1 MHCQNQLTTKTTN
14 IMSNIKMKIS
24 ILTQSV
30 SHQLCAFIVEE
41 FNRYIPSTEIMPLLN
56 LYNRFQ
62 EDERNGVDYLF
73 SISSNEDVMT
83 CLKGGMTINELHS
96 LLDENEETSNTPLF
110 FFGENHTTPRLISVD
125 AFKEQLYTHAMELA
139 ECIVAY
145 PWVKEYRYFYTK
157 FVTNTI
163 ID

>member
-1 MHCQNQLTTKTTN
+1 MGEMNNKTREL
-14 IMSNIKMKIS
+14 IHAVEHKLS
-24 ILTQSV
+24 
-30 SHQLCAFIVEE
+30 AFIVQE

-62 EDERNGVDYLF
+62 EDECDGVDYLF
-73 SISSNEDVMT
+73 SISSNEDVMI

-96 LLDENEETSNTPLF
+96 LFDENEETSNTPLF
-110 FFGENHTTPRLISVD
+110 FFGANHTKPKLLSVD
-125 AFKEQLYTHAMELA
+125 AFKEQIYSHTYELA

-145 PWVKEYRYFYTK
+145 PWVEEYRYFYTK
-157 FVTNTI
+157 FITNTI

>member
-1 MHCQNQLTTKTTN
+1 MGE
-14 IMSNIKMKIS
+14 INIKTRELIHAVEHKLS
-24 ILTQSV
+24 
-30 SHQLCAFIVEE
+30 AFIVQE

-125 AFKEQLYTHAMELA
+125 AFKEQLYTHGYELA

-145 PWVKEYRYFYTK
+145 PWVEEYRYFYTK
-157 FVTNTI
+157 FVTDEL